1 MRSYYQKRCCLI
13 QNLWVSAAF
22 LFVLVAAVSAPRAN
36 GQMAAGTANDN
47 QWHWDLS
54 LPAWGPAID
63 GTISFSGIPP
73 QKVEASLSDIVK
85 NLNFALIGQA
95 EGRRNHLGFGSNLL
109 YMSLEADVPTSG
121 PILGQTNPRAN
132 VKALIAEGFGFYRLT
147 TSGSEP
153 YNQSFAD
160 LILGARYVGMQAQIK
175 GDAASSSKRTFN
187 FVDGLAG
194 VRGYAGLGKTWGL
207 RGRVDVATFGSDV
220 TWNLEGSLAWRA
232 SQRWTI
238 DGGYRSLDID
248 YDKGQGTDRKILN
261 LKIFGPV
268 ITFRFVS

>member
-1 MRSYYQKRCCLI
+1 VRR
-13 QNLWVSAAF
+13 F
-22 LFVLVAAVSAPRAN
+22 LTVVIAAVSAAAAAN
-36 GQMAAGTANDN
+36 AQVAAGTENDG

-63 GTISFSGIPP
+63 GTISFAGIPP
-73 QKVEASLSDIVK
+73 QKVHAPLSDILH
-85 NLNFALIGQA
+85 NLNFALIGQV
-95 EGRRNHLGFGSNLL
+95 EGRRNRLGFSSSLL

-132 VKALIAEGFGFYRLT
+132 IKALIVDGVGFYRLVT
-147 TSGSEP
+147 TPGEP
-153 YNQSFAD
+153 GNLGFVD
-160 LILGARYVGMQAQIK
+160 VLLGARYVGMEAQIK
-175 GDAASSSKRTFN
+175 GDQASSSKRTFN
-187 FVDGLAG
+187 FIDGLAG
-194 VRGYAGLGKTWGL
+194 VRGYAGFGRRWGL
-207 RGRVDVATFGSDV
+207 RGRVDAATFGSDL

-248 YDKGQGTDRKILN
+248 YDKGEGSDRKILD
-261 LKIFGPV
+261 LKISGPV

>member
-1 MRSYYQKRCCLI
+1 VRSSYDKRCGLTQKFLVC
-13 QNLWVSAAF
+13 AAF
-22 LFVLVAAVSAPRAN
+22 VLDAAISAGPASA
-36 GQMAAGTANDN
+36 QVAAGTANDN

-54 LPAWGPAID
+54 LPAWAPAID

-73 QKVEASLSDIVK
+73 QHVKASISDIVK
-85 NLNFALIGQA
+85 NLNFAVIGQVEA
-95 EGRRNHLGFGSNLL
+95 RRNQFGFGSSLL

-132 VKALIAEGFGFYRLT
+132 VKALIADGFGFYRLT
-147 TSGSEP
+147 TSGGEP

-160 LILGARYVGMQAQIK
+160 LLLGARYVGMQAQIK

-194 VRGYAGLGKTWGL
+194 VRGYAGLGAAWGL

-248 YDKGQGTDRKILN
+248 YDKGKGTDRKILN

>member
-1 MRSYYQKRCCLI
+1 MNRKPWLGAVLLCVLVI
-13 QNLWVSAAF
+13 SAAG
-22 LFVLVAAVSAPRAN
+22 AADSQVI
-36 GQMAAGTANDN
+36 AGTANDN

-54 LPAWGPAID
+54 LPAWAPAID

-73 QKVEASLSDIVK
+73 QHVKASISDIVK
-85 NLNFALIGQA
+85 NLDFALIGHVEA
-95 EGRRNHLGFGSNLL
+95 RRNRLGLGGDVL

-132 VKALIAEGFGFYRLT
+132 VKALIVEGFGFYRLVT
-147 TSGSEP
+147 AGSSP
-153 YNQSFAD
+153 NNMGYAD
-160 LILGARYVGMQAQIK
+160 AILGARHVGMQAQIK
-175 GDAASSSKRTFN
+175 GDQASSSERKFS

-194 VRGYAGLGKTWGL
+194 LRGYGGFGEKWGL
-207 RGRVDVATFGSDV
+207 RGRVDVATFGSDA
-220 TWNLEGSLAWRA
+220 TWNFEGSLAWRA
-232 SQRWTI
+232 SRRWTI

-248 YDKGQGTDRKILN
+248 YDKGQGSERKILN